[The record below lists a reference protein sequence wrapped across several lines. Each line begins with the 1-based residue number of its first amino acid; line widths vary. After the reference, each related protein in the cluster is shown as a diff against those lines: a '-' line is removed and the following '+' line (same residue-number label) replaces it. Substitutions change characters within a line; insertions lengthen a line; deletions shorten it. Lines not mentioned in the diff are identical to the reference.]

1 MAAALEA
8 GGNLERAMNWCAES
22 FKIRRDVY
30 RASGSSV
37 ARAALGES
45 VLMRARL
52 LEKMGDANGAAADYA
67 DVVKLLAPLAAN
79 NEILSDAVA
88 GAYLGHG
95 RCAENAEAVRAA
107 ISLWTKIAQ
116 ETGGASYEGK
126 LAEAH
131 AQLEKLS

>member
-1 MAAALEA
+1 
-8 GGNLERAMNWCAES
+8 
-22 FKIRRDVY
+22 
-30 RASGSSV
+30 
-37 ARAALGES
+37 
-45 VLMRARL
+45 MRARL